1 MSNWGDNTANW
12 SGQQVRGEVHRTR
25 HPGADVGCWKVG
37 GAEGD
42 MQRFDNSVDN
52 ALDRGVQGVEDAP
65 DDVAR
70 FAGDQVRRSV
80 RPLAVHAS

>member
-1 MSNWGDNTANW
+1 
-12 SGQQVRGEVHRTR
+12 
-25 HPGADVGCWKVG
+25 
-37 GAEGD
+37 

-70 FAGDQVRRSV
+70 FAGDQVRHVAAFFAPDLFPRFGLPARLPV
-80 RPLAVHAS
+80 DHPVPGRR